1 MPSTIREWPEDDRP
15 RERLTKMPAHALAT
29 RELLA
34 IILGSGAAGRSSV
47 DLAGELLSLFG
58 GSLRRLGS
66 AEPGELT
73 VVRGIGQARACAVT
87 ATFELGRR
95 MSAETARRGMRIR
108 GPRDVYR
115 RLGPVLRD
123 RRQEEFWVV
132 YLDTQNRI
140 LNEKRLTV
148 GLLNSSLVHP
158 REVFAPAIARS
169 AASLILA
176 HNHPSG
182 DAEPSPEDLEV
193 TLQLV
198 ESGRLLGIPVRDH
211 VVIGDGSFVS
221 LLERG
226 LISTGS
232 GGQAPDSGL
241 ESRARGM
248 RTRSPGSKP
257 GD

>member
-1 MPSTIREWPEDDRP
+1 MPSTIREWPEEDRP

-34 IILGSGAAGRSSV
+34 IVIGSGGAGRSSI
-47 DLAGELLSLFG
+47 DLAGELLAQFG
-58 GSLRRLGS
+58 GSLRRLGT
-66 AEPGELT
+66 AEPGELM
-73 VVRGIGQARACAVT
+73 VVSGVGQARACAV
-87 ATFELGRR
+87 AAAFELGRR
-95 MSAETARRGMRIR
+95 TSSETARRGMRIR

-140 LNEKRLTV
+140 LNERRLTI

-182 DAEPSPEDLEV
+182 DPEPSPEDLEV

-211 VVIGDGSFVS
+211 IVIGDGSFVS

-226 LISTGS
+226 LFSAGTDSPSPES
-232 GGQAPDSGL
+232 GT
-241 ESRARGM
+241 ESSARGL
-248 RTRSPGSKP
+248 RTRSSSRE
-257 GD
+257 

>member
-1 MPSTIREWPEDDRP
+1 MSAKIRELPSDDRP
-15 RERLTKMPAHALAT
+15 RERLTKLPAHALAT

-34 IILGSGAAGRSSV
+34 ILLGSGSAGKSAV
-47 DLAGELLSLFG
+47 DLAGDLLTRFG

-73 VVRGIGQARACAVT
+73 VVRGIGQARACTVA
-87 ATFELGRR
+87 AAFELGRR
-95 MSAETARRGMRIR
+95 TSAETARRGLRIR

-123 RRQEEFWVV
+123 RRQEEFWVL

-140 LNEKRLTV
+140 LNERRLTV

-182 DAEPSPEDLEV
+182 DPEPSPEDLEV

-211 VVIGDGSFVS
+211 VVIGDGAFTS

-226 LISTGS
+226 LMS
-232 GGQAPDSGL
+232 A
-241 ESRARGM
+241 AA
-248 RTRSPGSKP
+248 SPAEP
-257 GD
+257 A